1 MFFIFESKKYYSFFA
16 FVVLVVLALGALGS
30 FFSFEISFL
39 SSFLSSFSILLLP
52 CSFPANFAY
61 ICFSTSKLSDFC
73 RSTII
78 HNSSV
83 IFCSIKNFSK
93 LSFDEVLISS
103 FI

>member
-16 FVVLVVLALGALGS
+16 FVVLVVLAFGALGS
-30 FFSFEISFL
+30 FFSFL

-52 CSFPANFAY
+52 CSLPANFAY
-61 ICFSTSKLSDFC
+61 ICFSTSRLSDFC
-73 RSTII
+73 RSTMI